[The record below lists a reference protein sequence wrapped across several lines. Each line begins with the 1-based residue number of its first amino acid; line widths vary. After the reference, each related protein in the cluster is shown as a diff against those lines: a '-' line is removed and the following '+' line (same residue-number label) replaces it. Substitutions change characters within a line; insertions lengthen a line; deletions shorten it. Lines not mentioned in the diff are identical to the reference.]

1 MKYALREMAISD
13 IDEVIKGETSIFGES
28 LGFDMLYQELTLNPY
43 AHYFVLE
50 INKKV
55 AGYIGV
61 WIEAEHSEII
71 NFYVLEKYQSMGFGS
86 MMLEFV
92 IALVKSCNCENI
104 SLEVRVSNIRA
115 QKLYQKYGFK
125 ESHRRKEY
133 YSNHEDAIVM
143 ILEVGK

>member
-1 MKYALREMAISD
+1 MKYELREMTIDD
-13 IDEVIKGETSIFGES
+13 IDEVIKGETAVFGES

-43 AHYFVLE
+43 AHYFVLD
-50 INKKV
+50 IDHKV

-61 WIEAEHSEII
+61 WIEVEHSEII
-71 NFYVLEKYQSMGFGS
+71 NFYVLDEYRSLGFGS

-92 IALVKSCNCENI
+92 IALVTNLNCKNL
-104 SLEVRVSNIRA
+104 SLEVRVSNTRA
-115 QKLYQKYGFK
+115 QNLYKKYGFV

-143 ILEVGK
+143 ILEV